1 MRGMTKKWHGGDSVL
16 VHSEVRQ
23 SVKVFVSGVHTERIL
38 FKKYGDRHIENT
50 MAQRLPLAA

>member
-1 MRGMTKKWHGGDSVL
+1 MTKKWHGGDSVL